1 MSGSSCSRFFTSCNS
16 NPNATTRHGRQPSR
30 NSKSSSEDP
39 WIGAILIVFTVITV
53 ALSYVELPS
62 HSWNLIVGMIVATF
76 KAALVALVF
85 MHLNHESKLIY
96 KILAFTTVF
105 ALAIF
110 LLIYFSSL
118 DPLRFENF

>member
-1 MSGSSCSRFFTSCNS
+1 MADSPQEIQKAVR
-16 NPNATTRHGRQPSR
+16 
-30 NSKSSSEDP
+30 KIL

-110 LLIYFSSL
+110 LLIYFSST
-118 DPLRFENF
+118 DPLQFAKF

>member
-1 MSGSSCSRFFTSCNS
+1 MADSPQEIQKAVR
-16 NPNATTRHGRQPSR
+16 
-30 NSKSSSEDP
+30 KIL

>member
-1 MSGSSCSRFFTSCNS
+1 MADSPQKIQKAVR
-16 NPNATTRHGRQPSR
+16 
-30 NSKSSSEDP
+30 KIL

>member
-1 MSGSSCSRFFTSCNS
+1 MADSPQEIQKAVR
-16 NPNATTRHGRQPSR
+16 
-30 NSKSSSEDP
+30 KIL
-39 WIGAILIVFTVITV
+39 WIGAILIVFTIITV

-110 LLIYFSSL
+110 LLIYFSSM
-118 DPLRFENF
+118 DPLRVDNF

>member
-1 MSGSSCSRFFTSCNS
+1 MADSPQEIQKAVR
-16 NPNATTRHGRQPSR
+16 
-30 NSKSSSEDP
+30 KIL

-110 LLIYFSSL
+110 LLIYFSST
-118 DPLRFENF
+118 DPLQFANF